1 MMCDFTY
8 DGPSEKNPGESR
20 YVCSRKACGRVG
32 HSPYTLDRVDGPDCQ
47 GTPRDHEWGHWLAI
61 FLEANGLSKRAWAN
75 ARAWLGF
82 RGQCGCAKREAKLNT
97 LGQYLYSLPAR
108 IAQRLRR
115 SCQSKGDG

>member
-1 MMCDFTY
+1 MRCKYVATGDVHKSGRLRLRCDRS
-8 DGPSEKNPGESR
+8 GCES
-20 YVCSRKACGRVG
+20 KGLMPLG
-32 HSPYTLDRVDGPDCQ
+32 
-47 GTPRDHEWGHWLAI
+47 GTPEQVDAKCNGIPFRHEWGHWLAI

-97 LGQYLYSLPAR
+97 LGQYLYSLPSR

-115 SCQSKGDG
+115 SCGPKGEG